1 MISNNIDLNYRS
13 IGEKSVRN
21 FLVWI
26 LTLGVLLSTTSPC
39 RAQGKPVAEV
49 KSAKGPYFATFNSE
63 HTKLLATCFAES
75 EVQVVDLKINRP
87 VGRFYAGYE
96 PVGIA
101 ASPSG
106 DKILVTN
113 LSPGLV
119 KVISTKDYEVL
130 DDIKVGGRPS
140 NIVISSNGLHAYV
153 ANFGTGRI
161 GKVDFINVTTHRI
174 EGEIEV
180 GVRPSTLLM
189 SQFEDQLFVVCSG
202 SNDVYQ
208 IDIPRKTVIDK
219 VPVGLGPDGIA
230 MSADGSK
237 LYVAN
242 SGTDDISVIDILE
255 MEEIR
260 RVPVGSKPFNIRV
273 TDNNQIWVVETG
285 DKRISVYDSDFNRL
299 RSYEAKKKPVDI
311 QISENFG
318 HFYVTDEKDNR
329 ILIYQFP

>member
-1 MISNNIDLNYRS
+1 M
-13 IGEKSVRN
+13 RN
-21 FLVWI
+21 DKFIFSLL
-26 LTLGVLLSTTSPC
+26 LTLLIAAGLALTTTVGL
-39 RAQGKPVAEV
+39 AQAKPVAEV
-49 KSAKGPYFATFNSE
+49 KSAKGPYFATFSADR
-63 HTKLLATCFAES
+63 TKLLATCFAES
-75 EVQVVDLKINRP
+75 EVQIVDLKMNRP
-87 VGRFYAGYE
+87 GSRFYAGYE

-119 KVISTKDYEVL
+119 KVIDAVNYEIL

-153 ANFGTGRI
+153 SNFGTGRI
-161 GKVDFINVTTHRI
+161 GKIDFINVTTHRV
-174 EGEIEV
+174 EGEVEV
-180 GVRPSTLLM
+180 GVRPSSLIL
-189 SQFEDQLFVVCSG
+189 SPFEDQLFVVCSG

-208 IDIPRKTVIDK
+208 IDIQRRTVVNT

-230 MSADGSK
+230 LSNDGMF

-242 SGTDDISVIDILE
+242 SSTDDVSVIDVLD

-273 TDNNQIWVVETG
+273 TENDEIWIVETG
-285 DKRISVYDSDFNRL
+285 DKQISVYDPEFNKL
-299 RSYEAKKKPVDI
+299 RSYKARKKPVDI
-311 QISENFG
+311 QIAPSYG
-318 HFYVTDEKDNR
+318 HFYVTDEMDNR
-329 ILIYQFP
+329 ILVYRLP

>member
-1 MISNNIDLNYRS
+1 MKNNRLISGL
-13 IGEKSVRN
+13 
-21 FLVWI
+21 LA
-26 LTLGVLLSTTSPC
+26 TLLAVSGLSLATTFSLGQ
-39 RAQGKPVAEV
+39 AKPVAEV
-49 KSAKGPYFATFNSE
+49 KSAKGPYFATFNADQ
-63 HTKLLATCFAES
+63 TKLLATCFAES
-75 EVQVVDLKINRP
+75 EVQIVDLKMNRP
-87 VGRFYAGYE
+87 GSRFYAGYE

-119 KVISTKDYEVL
+119 KVIDADNYEIL

-153 ANFGTGRI
+153 SNFGTGRI
-161 GKVDFINVTTHRI
+161 GKIDFINVTTHQV
-174 EGEIEV
+174 EGEVEV
-180 GVRPSTLLM
+180 GVRPSSLLL
-189 SQFEDQLFVVCSG
+189 SPFEDQIFVVCSG

-208 IDIPRKTVIDK
+208 IDIQRKTVVDT

-230 MSADGSK
+230 VSNDGMI

-242 SGTDDISVIDILE
+242 SSTDDVSVIDILE

-273 TDNNQIWVVETG
+273 TENDEIWIVETG
-285 DKRISVYDSDFNRL
+285 DKQISVYDPDFNRI
-299 RSYEAKKKPVDI
+299 RSYQAKKKPVDI
-311 QISENFG
+311 QIAPSHG
-318 HFYVTDEKDNR
+318 HFYVTDEMDNR
-329 ILIYQFP
+329 ILVYKLP